1 MEVSS
6 WEKSSISMGHGFH
19 GYVTNN
25 QRVNTMWGPQTIVN
39 LVYNSNKY
47 MIYGTQI
54 TIVFMGFIK
63 QQT

>member
-1 MEVSS
+1 
-6 WEKSSISMGHGFH
+6 MGHGFH